1 MIPYAL
7 IKYILLTI
15 TISYIMH
22 LAVTKWKVFLLLF
35 LSVAVLGCKPEHY
48 TVEAGFTNGSTT
60 GRHIVSKMTIT
71 TLSGGRANFAMGSV
85 GGYPGAHSGGGK
97 IDAPAYIEG
106 EWAKGNPEPSSGL
119 ISYHRISAPI
129 PDNAEAKM
137 KTMDNYYQNF
147 DRDYGSIQ
155 VIVDGQRVR
164 VFFTKNCLDKLV
176 DCTPKKGADPN
187 GWVKKSPRDL
197 TDVVV
202 LFDGKGESS
211 PTPFPNT
218 FFADLEK
225 RKKASESE

>member
-1 MIPYAL
+1 M
-7 IKYILLTI
+7 
-15 TISYIMH
+15 
-22 LAVTKWKVFLLLF
+22 TKWKAFLPLLF
-35 LSVAVLGCKPEHY
+35 SVVVLGCKPEPY

-85 GGYPGAHSGGGK
+85 SGYPGAHSGGGK

-137 KTMDNYYQNF
+137 KTMDNYYQNL
-147 DRDYGSIQ
+147 DRDYGSMQ
-155 VIVDGQRVR
+155 VIVDGPRVR
-164 VFFTKNCLDKLV
+164 VFYTKDCSITLDN
-176 DCTPKKGADPN
+176 CTPKVGADPN
-187 GWVKKSPRDL
+187 GWVVKDPKGVR
-197 TDVVV
+197 DVVV

-211 PTPFPNT
+211 PTPFPSASAT
-218 FFADLEK
+218 TSEHLQ
-225 RKKASESE
+225 KANSPE